1 MNPIPSCIID
11 NYIRIY
17 YASMPDGV
25 HSMTFFV
32 DVDLNERMKIINQG
46 NRPIL
51 ELGKPGTFDE
61 DGIML
66 NFCYWRENALFM

>member
-1 MNPIPSCIID
+1 M
-11 NYIRIY
+11 
-17 YASMPDGV
+17 V

-32 DVDLNERMKIINQG
+32 DVDLNDPMKIINQG

-61 DGIML
+61 DGIMS
-66 NFCYWRENALFM
+66 NFCYWRENAPLCNMGVESKKPVSIVIGQV